1 MLNRLLTTTTA
12 CDLIRGAAQ
21 SGGPLDS
28 LKGTIMKFRVLRGF
42 VHNAAE
48 CAAGDIV
55 ELLEH
60 EANRYMSFG
69 KVVPH
74 HEENIVQNV
83 VEDIEHRDPETPAR
97 RGRPAKDQ

>member
-12 CDLIRGAAQ
+12 CDLIKGGH
-21 SGGPLDS
+21 SGGSPDLS
-28 LKGTIMKFRVLRGF
+28 KGTVMKFRVLRGF
-42 VHNAAE
+42 IHNAVE

-60 EANRYMSFG
+60 EANRYMGYG

-74 HEENIVQNV
+74 HEEVAV
-83 VEDIEHRDPETPAR
+83 VESVADDIQHRDPEMPAR
-97 RGRPAKDQ
+97 RGRPPKDQ